1 MKNVQELI
9 AQLSQVFQSL
19 KAGEIKHKDADTLA
33 NIAGKMIN
41 ATKVQVEYY
50 ALRKEAP
57 VIKFLEN
64 AAPDPHGDGTA
75 DGTGEQF
82 R

>member
-9 AQLSQVFQSL
+9 DQLSQVFQSL

-57 VIKFLEN
+57 EIKFLEN
-64 AAPDPHGDGTA
+64 SAPSPHGDGHA
-75 DGTGEQF
+75 DETGEQF

>member
-9 AQLSQVFQSL
+9 DQLSQVFASL

-33 NIAGKMIN
+33 NLAGKMIN

-57 VIKFLEN
+57 KIKFLDQQE
-64 AAPDPHGDGTA
+64 DK
-75 DGTGEQF
+75 
-82 R
+82 